1 MSFIGVPDVHVLAA
15 RGAESGLLELEVFP
29 DLAQNQLFHR
39 RLRLPLAVHQPRRL
53 RQLPVV
59 EFLLIGRLTAD

>member
-1 MSFIGVPDVHVLAA
+1 MSFVDVPDVDILAT
-15 RGAESGLLELEVFP
+15 RGAESGLLELEVFS
-29 DLAQNQLFHR
+29 DLAQNQLFDR
-39 RLRLPLAVHQPRRL
+39 RLRLPLAVHKPRRL